1 MCLLINQKR
10 MSMANAK
17 GCFCQQIELFQ
28 KLKVVDKM
36 MERLLLNMSWMKPNS
51 WDFQKTNSEFI
62 FKSQLAGVSFTLA
75 SQGVAV
81 TLSHL
86 QCVSLSFLKPFCTN
100 KHFKTVRNMPS
111 SEINYF
117 LALLFDVVFLWLMGE
132 SGRRKVHIEGN
143 NNIYG
148 KYCRKVMFFRSQP
161 LPSHIL
167 ESSMAFQL
175 RTQQRSMGIMWQ
187 VFCVISN
194 GNAAVNKK
202 LMVEPLSCPK
212 QVIEKR

>member
-1 MCLLINQKR
+1 M
-10 MSMANAK
+10 
-17 GCFCQQIELFQ
+17 F
-28 KLKVVDKM
+28 
-36 MERLLLNMSWMKPNS
+36 LLL
-51 WDFQKTNSEFI
+51 
-62 FKSQLAGVSFTLA
+62 QLHRVL
-75 SQGVAV
+75 
-81 TLSHL
+81 LSH
-86 QCVSLSFLKPFCTN
+86 CHTSSVSLSFLKPFCIN
-100 KHFKTVRNMPS
+100 KHFKTMRNMPS

-117 LALLFDVVFLWLMGE
+117 LKLLFDVVFLWLMGE

-148 KYCRKVMFFRSQP
+148 KYCRKVLFFRSQP
-161 LPSHIL
+161 LPWHIL

-212 QVIEKR
+212 QVIEKK